1 MNNDYANER
10 IGTRVR
16 NVYVCA
22 RDDACYITDDEKA
35 KVKNKEIMKKLK
47 GHHVIRTLETNICG
61 F

>member
-1 MNNDYANER
+1 MYM
-10 IGTRVR
+10 
-16 NVYVCA
+16 YVPEMM
-22 RDDACYITDDEKA
+22 RYNIDDEKA